1 MTTLSNPARSADFR
15 KVLTVVILAVSLS
28 ACAQA
33 GPKTTLGAATGAA
46 AGGLIGAAAGG
57 GAEGIVA
64 GVLLGGLLGGSIG
77 NSLDQRDREYM
88 QRSTNQSLEYGRT
101 GDASTWRNPDSGHYG
116 SVTPT
121 RTYQERGG
129 SYCREFTQT
138 VTVNGQQQQAYG
150 RACRQPDGSWKIR

>member
-1 MTTLSNPARSADFR
+1 MTTASTPAGPDLR
-15 KVLTVVILAVSLS
+15 KLLTIAILALALS

-64 GVLLGGLLGGSIG
+64 GVLLGGLLGGAIG
-77 NSLDQRDREYM
+77 NSLDQRDREYIR
-88 QRSTNQSLEYGRT
+88 RSNRQTMEYGRI
-101 GDASTWRNPDSGHYG
+101 GESSTWRNPDSGHYG

-121 RTYQERGG
+121 RTYQERSGN
-129 SYCREFTQT
+129 YCREFTQT
-138 VTVNGQQQQAYG
+138 VTVNGRQQDAYG
-150 RACRQPDGSWKIR
+150 KACRQPDGSWNIR